1 MVQFLKAKDTQYIN
15 KPIGV
20 VNADTGSRQAQERL
34 AKVASNMATQGF
46 QKAITNQKLLGEQ
59 EGRNLEI
66 DIRDSNGLLGFKEL
80 PSTLSDI
87 ARASAEPIVRQRY
100 GEALKVDVFNII
112 GEIKT
117 NSKTSAEFKEK
128 VETQMGQYVQEIS
141 KLGGGEYESLIT
153 NDIAKI
159 SSQYFND
166 MATDEFKEAQI
177 IAAKN
182 KQIIITTSRNDY
194 ITATAQLVK
203 NGSTNIQEL
212 IKDFE
217 DSKVVRNKLIQENQS
232 NLTENNQNPA
242 IFAAENRKLGAA
254 PAIGLVRG
262 LLKNKSEEE
271 IRDIRAAINGNQDVT
286 LKPFD
291 QKIVDLIK
299 KEKKNDQVLA
309 EIQNTLTPV
318 AQDNAVARAKANNND
333 RIQAKREKDSLP
345 NENPLANAY
354 YNQERDNYNNTGES
368 IGDDIANSETL
379 SAENIA
385 KINEVMSDINSSI
398 KFKYVDYNGRKIGYK
413 LSRDDVNATQSSFLN
428 KIAQR
433 IIAKDN
439 LFETSAKQENLITYI
454 MTGNKSTLS
463 EKQIEVGDRINK
475 LFDNIKVTAGD
486 LEFGVDKKYFKDKL
500 VINSTYL
507 SNLALKAEE
516 NNKKIKSLEKNNKAA
531 TGGWFQNSQKNRQD
545 LDDYHFPNGDGES
558 YFMLN
563 LAEDLKDEDET
574 EEKDKA
580 LEIVQQLENGAIPQ
594 SLMNIFNRSVNSNAT
609 APYVDSALNYFN
621 KLTNISKS
629 GGYID
634 VLKDVL
640 SEDVYNK
647 LSIASVVVPLY
658 KGEPAFG
665 IEIKEGM
672 QGVDSGQLMQKIVET
687 EQTMDKEKN
696 FFKDKLNILADG
708 DTSIQT
714 SAHLLAKKY
723 EFNVKEANEIS
734 PVMDIMIAM
743 GLDKE
748 TIKTHMETI
757 RDNLYPTG
765 EGTVIDVRGSTKEV
779 TRSRYSF
786 LRMIKDPVNRTK
798 VRMVISQELQKYKP
812 KRKET
817 DKEKSFYLN
826 WQPTQAE
833 KSLMIRTGSGLKD
846 LRAMGIKE
854 DEQVAV
860 FLHPDP
866 QGPDDGNIMYQA
878 VYKDYT
884 GNFSPV
890 YNENGNA
897 VVFFLND
904 LLQRVDPDYDEDL

>member
-1 MVQFLKAKDTQYIN
+1 
-15 KPIGV
+15 
-20 VNADTGSRQAQERL
+20 
-34 AKVASNMATQGF
+34 
-46 QKAITNQKLLGEQ
+46 
-59 EGRNLEI
+59 
-66 DIRDSNGLLGFKEL
+66 
-80 PSTLSDI
+80 
-87 ARASAEPIVRQRY
+87 
-100 GEALKVDVFNII
+100 
-112 GEIKT
+112 
-117 NSKTSAEFKEK
+117 
-128 VETQMGQYVQEIS
+128 
-141 KLGGGEYESLIT
+141 
-153 NDIAKI
+153 
-159 SSQYFND
+159 
-166 MATDEFKEAQI
+166 
-177 IAAKN
+177 
-182 KQIIITTSRNDY
+182 
-194 ITATAQLVK
+194 
-203 NGSTNIQEL
+203 
-212 IKDFE
+212 
-217 DSKVVRNKLIQENQS
+217 
-232 NLTENNQNPA
+232 
-242 IFAAENRKLGAA
+242 
-254 PAIGLVRG
+254 
-262 LLKNKSEEE
+262 
-271 IRDIRAAINGNQDVT
+271 
-286 LKPFD
+286 
-291 QKIVDLIK
+291 
-299 KEKKNDQVLA
+299 
-309 EIQNTLTPV
+309 
-318 AQDNAVARAKANNND
+318 
-333 RIQAKREKDSLP
+333 
-345 NENPLANAY
+345 
-354 YNQERDNYNNTGES
+354 
-368 IGDDIANSETL
+368 
-379 SAENIA
+379 
-385 KINEVMSDINSSI
+385 
-398 KFKYVDYNGRKIGYK
+398 
-413 LSRDDVNATQSSFLN
+413 RDDVNATQSSFLN

-757 RDNLYPTG
+757 RDN
-765 EGTVIDVRGSTKEV
+765 
-779 TRSRYSF
+779 
-786 LRMIKDPVNRTK
+786 
-798 VRMVISQELQKYKP
+798 
-812 KRKET
+812 
-817 DKEKSFYLN
+817 
-826 WQPTQAE
+826 
-833 KSLMIRTGSGLKD
+833 
-846 LRAMGIKE
+846 
-854 DEQVAV
+854 
-860 FLHPDP
+860 
-866 QGPDDGNIMYQA
+866 
-878 VYKDYT
+878 
-884 GNFSPV
+884 
-890 YNENGNA
+890 
-897 VVFFLND
+897 
-904 LLQRVDPDYDEDL
+904 

>member
-1 MVQFLKAKDTQYIN
+1 
-15 KPIGV
+15 
-20 VNADTGSRQAQERL
+20 
-34 AKVASNMATQGF
+34 
-46 QKAITNQKLLGEQ
+46 
-59 EGRNLEI
+59 
-66 DIRDSNGLLGFKEL
+66 
-80 PSTLSDI
+80 
-87 ARASAEPIVRQRY
+87 
-100 GEALKVDVFNII
+100 
-112 GEIKT
+112 
-117 NSKTSAEFKEK
+117 
-128 VETQMGQYVQEIS
+128 
-141 KLGGGEYESLIT
+141 
-153 NDIAKI
+153 
-159 SSQYFND
+159 
-166 MATDEFKEAQI
+166 
-177 IAAKN
+177 
-182 KQIIITTSRNDY
+182 
-194 ITATAQLVK
+194 
-203 NGSTNIQEL
+203 
-212 IKDFE
+212 
-217 DSKVVRNKLIQENQS
+217 
-232 NLTENNQNPA
+232 
-242 IFAAENRKLGAA
+242 
-254 PAIGLVRG
+254 
-262 LLKNKSEEE
+262 
-271 IRDIRAAINGNQDVT
+271 
-286 LKPFD
+286 
-291 QKIVDLIK
+291 
-299 KEKKNDQVLA
+299 
-309 EIQNTLTPV
+309 
-318 AQDNAVARAKANNND
+318 
-333 RIQAKREKDSLP
+333 
-345 NENPLANAY
+345 
-354 YNQERDNYNNTGES
+354 
-368 IGDDIANSETL
+368 
-379 SAENIA
+379 
-385 KINEVMSDINSSI
+385 
-398 KFKYVDYNGRKIGYK
+398 
-413 LSRDDVNATQSSFLN
+413 
-428 KIAQR
+428 
-433 IIAKDN
+433 
-439 LFETSAKQENLITYI
+439 
-454 MTGNKSTLS
+454 
-463 EKQIEVGDRINK
+463 
-475 LFDNIKVTAGD
+475 
-486 LEFGVDKKYFKDKL
+486 
-500 VINSTYL
+500 STYL

-846 LRAMGIKE
+846 LR
-854 DEQVAV
+854 
-860 FLHPDP
+860 
-866 QGPDDGNIMYQA
+866 
-878 VYKDYT
+878 
-884 GNFSPV
+884 
-890 YNENGNA
+890 
-897 VVFFLND
+897 
-904 LLQRVDPDYDEDL
+904 